1 MFCFLSL
8 NRNQIVSLYG
18 YKSNLG
24 DVKYGPP
31 QGSILRQLLFLV
43 YVNDFQLAIKYFK
56 EYHFADDNNL
66 FIFNSWVK
74 SFNKQAF
81 WDKLIKGKQNLPFCR

>member
-24 DVKYGPP
+24 EVKYGPP
-31 QGSILRQLLFLV
+31 QGSIIRQLLFLV

>member
-24 DVKYGPP
+24 DVKCGPP
-31 QGSILRQLLFLV
+31 QGSILRQLLLLV
-43 YVNDFQLAIKYFK
+43 YVNDFQLAIKYLK
-56 EYHFADDNNL
+56 EYHFADDNL

>member
-31 QGSILRQLLFLV
+31 QGCIIRQLLFLV

-81 WDKLIKGKQNLPFCR
+81 